1 MGRPASSRFSC
12 RSARRRQVH
21 DERRAPHS
29 HYHEEIER
37 LTGLG
42 ATTVTE
48 TKLPEVRWTTLADR
62 EGNEF
67 DLVTWQ
73 PA

>member
-1 MGRPASSRFSC
+1 MLLHKAPEPSPAKNS
-12 RSARRRQVH
+12 VH
-21 DERRAPHS
+21 LVLLTD
-29 HYHEEIER
+29 HYEEEIER

-42 ATTVTE
+42 ARPLNETT
-48 TKLPEVRWTTLADR
+48 LPAGRWTTFADP

-73 PA
+73 SE